1 MFKKMTISK
10 KISIGFTIMLALII
24 LLGGYSLL
32 SLNSSK
38 ENLTIIEDA
47 NKQLVIEIQT
57 LSEFKNA
64 ISFSQSFMAYGD
76 DDLYEQID
84 LSLDNSLTY
93 IDSILSTTS
102 GKENEDFIQL
112 GEKVTEWRN
121 GLIYDLLPI
130 VRAKFK
136 EQERGNAI
144 GVTEL
149 EEKRKKFVSKLDP
162 ISKDVKETLQQKV
175 KINEQIVQENINST
189 ISTMAG
195 FIKFSIII
203 GILALIIG
211 IMLSIYITNSIR
223 KPIYKMV
230 SGANFFAEGD
240 LKKPIDINSSDE
252 FGQLAD
258 ALNKMR
264 ENFNIIIKQ
273 IKDYSYQLDESF
285 TNVFETSGSSA
296 AAALE
301 MAKTISAIADS
312 TENQMNSINTTSN
325 VVKSLSEGSYNVA
338 ENAKTVASMA
348 EEASHAAKDGRALII
363 NAVKQMDSINNS
375 VNKSANVI
383 IHLGQRSQEIGK
395 IVDTISG
402 IANQTN
408 LLALNAAI
416 EAARAGEQG
425 KGFAVVASE
434 VRKLAVQSDESAKQI
449 SQMINEIQRETNEAV
464 TVMKDGTEDVEQ
476 GSIVVN
482 KAGKE
487 FESITILIGDLTKKV
502 QDISGDL
509 QNMVK
514 ANQDIANEF
523 NNIKY
528 ASKQI
533 TDETHTASAVTEEQS
548 ASMSEVTNFSKEL
561 KRKSQDL
568 LTLIDKFKN

>member
-230 SGANFFAEGD
+230 SGANLFAEGD

>member
-47 NKQLVIEIQT
+47 NKQLVIEIQM

-102 GKENEDFIQL
+102 GKENEEFIQL

-136 EQERGNAI
+136 EQEKGNAI

-211 IMLSIYITNSIR
+211 TMLSIYITNSIR

-230 SGANFFAEGD
+230 SGANLFAEGD
-240 LKKPIDINSSDE
+240 LKKPIDVNSSDE
-252 FGQLAD
+252 FGQLAN

-285 TNVFETSGSSA
+285 TNVSETSENSA

-338 ENAKTVASMA
+338 ENSKTVASMA
-348 EEASHAAKDGRALII
+348 EEASNAAKDGRALII

-482 KAGKE
+482 QAGKE
-487 FESITILIGDLTKKV
+487 FESITTLIGDLTKKV

-561 KRKSQDL
+561 KIKSQDL
-568 LTLIDKFKN
+568 LTLIDKFKH